1 MKLENKNRTM
11 ATGHPAVIEVPI
23 SAEEEVAPSTAP
35 ILDEAADESAPWS
48 PQNLMLLSKA
58 AMELAVENRLASF
71 KQELLE
77 EQRQMVA
84 MESSVENRLASFKQE
99 LLAEQRHLLVEH
111 EQKMN
116 ELFQKNQKEIAKS
129 HKDALLQMKQTAE
142 ILETKNKDDL
152 LQLNKSV
159 EEMLSLDGQQPVL
172 VPPGWRQGYSNSQKR
187 YFYFHKETKHTQ
199 WHFPTASE
207 AKDPK
212 MAKKAKLLSKSQPNS
227 VRHVD

>member
-1 MKLENKNRTM
+1 MGDLNFCFSTQSAIRTKRKQMKLENKNRTM

-58 AMELAVENRLASF
+58 AMELA
-71 KQELLE
+71 
-77 EQRQMVA
+77 
-84 MESSVENRLASFKQE
+84 VENRLASFKQE